1 MISTDKNI
9 MDLAKAFF
17 LAFVFCFTSLVLA
30 QQVLKPEQ
38 AFPVTVSYQTD
49 NIVISHEIKQGYYL
63 YKDKI
68 SYASTS
74 QNIQLNQAELPAGKA
89 HFDEFFGSTEIYR
102 DSMIVRIPVNIVEK
116 NLINNNFTIEIK
128 LQGCADIGLCYPP
141 QTWQREVLLDQSDL
155 NGTNLINITSESEQY
170 RLGNLISDG
179 NIFPGFYYLP
189 GSWIFTGIHSLPS
202 AHNPDSFWHH
212 NWPIGIK

>member
-1 MISTDKNI
+1 MINTGYNF
-9 MDLAKAFF
+9 MGMARAFL
-17 LAFVFCFTSLVLA
+17 LAFVFCFASPVLA

-38 AFPVTVSYQTD
+38 AFPVTVSYQAD

-74 QNIQLNQAELPAGKA
+74 QNIQLSQAELPAGKA
-89 HFDEFFGSTEIYR
+89 HVDEFFGSTEIYR
-102 DSMIVRIPVNIVEK
+102 DSMIVKIPVNIVEK
-116 NLINNNFTIEIK
+116 DLVGNNFIIEIK

-141 QTWQREVLLDQSDL
+141 QTWQREVFMDQSDL
-155 NGTNLINITSESEQY
+155 NKVNPINITSESEQY

-179 NIFPGFYYLP
+179 NIFLVFITFLGLGFLLA
-189 GSWIFTGIHSLPS
+189 FT
-202 AHNPDSFWHH
+202 
-212 NWPIGIK
+212 